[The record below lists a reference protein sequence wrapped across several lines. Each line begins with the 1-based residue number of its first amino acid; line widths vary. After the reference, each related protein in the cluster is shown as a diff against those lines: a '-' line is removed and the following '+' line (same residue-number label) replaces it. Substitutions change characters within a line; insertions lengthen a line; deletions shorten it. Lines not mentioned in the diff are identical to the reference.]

1 MKQINTLP
9 IELYL
14 EKARIAN
21 KSGQKT
27 LVLDIKEA
35 VALSDSLAVV
45 MTRLTGQLEDLIAK
59 SQRTQPQEEVI
70 QVSMDGGRFR

>member
-27 LVLDIKEA
+27 LVLDIKDA

-45 MTRLTGQLEDLIAK
+45 MTRLTGQLEDLIAQT
-59 SQRTQPQEEVI
+59 QRTQPQEEVI
-70 QVSMDGGRFR
+70 QVSMDGGGFR

>member
-9 IELYL
+9 IEMYL

-27 LVLDIKEA
+27 LVLDIKDA

-45 MTRLTGQLEDLIAK
+45 MTRLTGQLEELIAQ
-59 SQRTQPQEEVI
+59 SQRVQPQEDIV
-70 QVSMDGGRFR
+70 QVSMDGGGFR

>member
-9 IELYL
+9 IEMYL

-27 LVLDIKEA
+27 LVLDIKDA

-45 MTRLTGQLEDLIAK
+45 MTRLTGQLEELIVQ

-70 QVSMDGGRFR
+70 QVSMDGGGFR

>member
-27 LVLDIKEA
+27 LVLDIKDA

-45 MTRLTGQLEDLIAK
+45 MTRLPGQLEDLIAQ

-70 QVSMDGGRFR
+70 QVSMDGGGFR

>member
-9 IELYL
+9 IEMYL

-27 LVLDIKEA
+27 LVLDIKDA

-45 MTRLTGQLEDLIAK
+45 MTRLTGQLEELIAQ
-59 SQRTQPQEEVI
+59 SQRTQSQEEVI
-70 QVSMDGGRFR
+70 QVSMDGGGFR

>member
-1 MKQINTLP
+1 MKQINTLH

-70 QVSMDGGRFR
+70 QVSMDGGGFR

>member
-27 LVLDIKEA
+27 LVLDIKDA

-45 MTRLTGQLEDLIAK
+45 MTRLTGQLEELIAQT
-59 SQRTQPQEEVI
+59 QRTQPQEDVI
-70 QVSMDGGRFR
+70 QVSMDGGGFR

>member
-9 IELYL
+9 IEMYL

-27 LVLDIKEA
+27 LVLDIKDA

-45 MTRLTGQLEDLIAK
+45 MTRLTGQLEELIAQ
-59 SQRTQPQEEVI
+59 SQRAQPQEDVI
-70 QVSMDGGRFR
+70 QVSMDGGGFR

>member
-27 LVLDIKEA
+27 LVLDIKDA

-45 MTRLTGQLEDLIAK
+45 MTRLTGQLEDLIAQ

-70 QVSMDGGRFR
+70 QVNMDGGGFR

>member
-9 IELYL
+9 IENYL
-14 EKARIAN
+14 EKTRIAK

-27 LVLDIKEA
+27 VVLDINEA

-45 MTRLTGQLEDLIAK
+45 MTRLTAK
-59 SQRTQPQEEVI
+59 LDELLQQPKTEEVI
-70 QVSMDGGRFR
+70 QVSMDGGGFR

>member
-1 MKQINTLP
+1 M
-9 IELYL
+9 YL

-27 LVLDIKEA
+27 LVLDIKDA

-45 MTRLTGQLEDLIAK
+45 MTRLTGQLEELIAQ

-70 QVSMDGGRFR
+70 QVSMDGGGFR

>member
-1 MKQINTLP
+1 MKQINT

-70 QVSMDGGRFR
+70 QVSMDGGGFR

>member
-70 QVSMDGGRFR
+70 QVSMVGGGFR

>member
-70 QVSMDGGRFR
+70 QVSMDGGGFR

>member
-27 LVLDIKEA
+27 LVLDIKDA

-45 MTRLTGQLEDLIAK
+45 MTRLTGQLEDLITQ

-70 QVSMDGGRFR
+70 QVNMDGGGFR

>member
-9 IELYL
+9 IEMYL

-27 LVLDIKEA
+27 LVLDIKDA

-45 MTRLTGQLEDLIAK
+45 MTRLTGQLEELIAQ
-59 SQRTQPQEEVI
+59 SQRAQPQEEVI
-70 QVSMDGGRFR
+70 QVSMDGGGFR

>member
-9 IELYL
+9 IENYL

-27 LVLDIKEA
+27 VVLDIKDA
-35 VALSDSLAVV
+35 VALADSLAVV
-45 MTRLTGQLEDLIAK
+45 MTRLSGKLEDIITELSK
-59 SQRTQPQEEVI
+59 PKEEEVI
-70 QVSMDGGRFR
+70 SVSMDGGGFR

>member
-9 IELYL
+9 IEMYL

-27 LVLDIKEA
+27 LVLDIKDA

-45 MTRLTGQLEDLIAK
+45 MTRLTGQLEELMVQ

-70 QVSMDGGRFR
+70 QVSMDGGGFR

>member
-9 IELYL
+9 IEMYL

-27 LVLDIKEA
+27 LVLDIKDA

-45 MTRLTGQLEDLIAK
+45 MTRLTGQLEELIAQT
-59 SQRTQPQEEVI
+59 QRTQPQEETI
-70 QVSMDGGRFR
+70 QVSMDGGGFR

>member
-9 IELYL
+9 IEIYL

-27 LVLDIKEA
+27 LVLDIKDA

-45 MTRLTGQLEDLIAK
+45 MTRLTGQLEELIVQ

-70 QVSMDGGRFR
+70 QVSMDGGGFR

>member
-35 VALSDSLAVV
+35 IALSDSLAVV
-45 MTRLTGQLEDLIAK
+45 MTRLTGQLEELIAQAQK
-59 SQRTQPQEEVI
+59 TQPQEEVI
-70 QVSMDGGRFR
+70 QVSMDGGGFR